1 MIETTKSTVLDHD
14 AAPMRPGV
22 FGRAAV
28 WSRCHPTATVVAAS
42 LIAGLLH
49 ALYLGVA
56 LLPDEGGFL
65 LVAQNWTSGP
75 YLYGQLWVDRPPLLI
90 LAFRVIAPFGATG
103 VHLLA
108 SLSSAFFVLAAGW
121 AGWAARGGTAARW
134 SAIAAA
140 ALSASALMGSQ
151 ELDGELLAIPFV
163 MVACAAILHAV
174 YRSQS
179 KLARVTFALASGGA
193 GSAALLVKQNFAEGL
208 VFGFVILVAHLVTC
222 RGYKRRD
229 EFASMLLAA
238 AAFAAGAIGVLAS
251 VAVWA
256 AGNGQLSALWFATY
270 TFRIEAMH
278 VMNAGSLDPQKTRA
292 VELAELAVVSGIGY
306 LAIAAVRASAPAARR
321 LDPFALALLA
331 GLGVEFVGIVLGG
344 NFWSHYLL
352 GLAPMV
358 ALGAGAAAVNGRWTR
373 RLVMLCAATTLI
385 ATPVAA
391 VNAHLWE
398 SSATRV
404 GAWLRVASSPGDSAV
419 VTFSHPNAL
428 QESGLTTP
436 YPYAWSL
443 PVRTLDP
450 QLHLLTQTLEGPNAP
465 TWVVE
470 WDNFNAWRLDPQQ
483 TFAQVVSDH
492 YRLVAT
498 VCGIPV
504 WLRDG
509 TFRSVPPRPADCL
522 R

>member
-1 MIETTKSTVLDHD
+1 MSTVLDND
-14 AAPMRPGV
+14 AASPPIGV

-28 WSRCHPTATVVAAS
+28 SIRRHPAATVVAAS
-42 LIAGLLH
+42 LIAGILH

-56 LLPDEGGFL
+56 LLPDEGGYL
-65 LVAQNWTSGP
+65 LVARHGDTGS

-90 LAFRVIAPFGATG
+90 LAFGLIAPFGATG

-140 ALSASALMGSQ
+140 ALSASSLMGSQ

-163 MVACAAILHAV
+163 MVACAATLHAV
-174 YRSQS
+174 YRSRS
-179 KLARVTFALASGGA
+179 KFSSIAFAITGGAA

-208 VFGFVILVAHLVTC
+208 VFGLVLLAAHLAAC
-222 RGYKRRD
+222 RGKRRRNA
-229 EFASMLLAA
+229 FTA
-238 AAFAAGAIGVLAS
+238 AAFAVGAIGVLAS

-256 AGNGQLSALWFATY
+256 TEHGQLSALWYATY
-270 TFRIEAMH
+270 TFRTEAMQ
-278 VMNAGSLDPQKTRA
+278 VMYAGSLNPQTMRA
-292 VELAELAVVSGIGY
+292 VELAGLAVVSGVGY
-306 LAIAAVRASAPAARR
+306 LAIATVRASAPAARR
-321 LDPFALALLA
+321 LDPFALALFA

-358 ALGAGAAAVNGRWTR
+358 ALGAGLAAVNGQWTR

-391 VNAHLWE
+391 VNAHSLE

-419 VTFSHPNAL
+419 VTFSHPNVL
-428 QESGLTTP
+428 EESGLTTP

-450 QLHLLTQTLEGPNAP
+450 KLHLLTQTLNGPNAP

-470 WDNFNAWRLDPQQ
+470 WDNFNTWRLDPQQ

-504 WLRDG
+504 WLRDD
-509 TFRSVPPRPADCL
+509 TFRSVPPRPANCL